1 MSAVEEK
8 KTSQKTKSSCNICCE
23 NRSTFVKCLYCNFEA
38 CSDCTQKY
46 LLENIDAKC
55 MGCSKGWSL
64 EFIQTNF
71 SHTFVHKKYKAH
83 RENILLEKEKALLP
97 QTQMILENKKKV
109 KDMNSQIAKYRELIY
124 NLEQEVLFLN
134 GNQNVYKKRQE
145 KIINCIAN
153 DCRGFLT
160 PHGQHTLQCGI
171 CNITVCKSCRERREE
186 KENKENKENKE
197 EKEDDHKCDPQLVE
211 SIKAIEKECKPCPK
225 CGSYIYKISGCFDRN
240 TEILLYD
247 GTIKTAENIKVGDVL
262 VGDDGNPRKVL
273 ELVSGEDK
281 MYKIKQNNG
290 VEYIVNSKHE
300 LVLFCKNNVE
310 IKHIV
315 VEDFINNKDNK
326 YDNYYGIK
334 LNEIKTDQQLEES
347 SFTTTSIQVEFVGID
362 KYYGWKVDGNT
373 RFILPDFTV
382 VKNCDQLWCTQCR
395 TAFSWR
401 TGQVETGVVHNPHYW
416 EYIRQHGNEDD
427 EVRRQFGNV
436 GNNEQNNDANEL
448 LNLNECDFRFENLVS
463 NRDFMLRI
471 DAFREE
477 ITELLREISH
487 CQRYEIPR
495 ARVDIHD
502 PKNNEDI
509 RVKYLENEIDE
520 KKFKMTIQRRQ
531 KLNEFKTELVQIL
544 ETFVTVYRESTIR
557 YYRLIM
563 ELRNFRDQKGKESI
577 KGLVKQWVTDIR
589 QVRDF
594 TVSSI
599 EKLCDRFNY
608 TFNNLL
614 RDHFNSYVR
623 LTDMVFRKLDTQ
635 DQNEKK
641 KIEERK
647 REEDKVV
654 NGIFSRGFKTY
665 SEEMREV
672 MKEKFQDK
680 SGTEIA
686 KELFNL
692 WRNTPID
699 VKTYYKE
706 LELHDE
712 KQKNKEE
719 EKKEVSV
726 KRETYSDNSDDSES
740 DDEVP
745 LSQRLK
751 KQ

>member
-1 MSAVEEK
+1 MSSQTVEKVEK
-8 KTSQKTKSSCNICCE
+8 KERESCSICCE
-23 NRSTFVKCLYCNFEA
+23 NRSTFVKCLYCNFLA

-55 MGCSKGWSL
+55 MSCSKGWSL

-71 SHTFVHKKYKAH
+71 SQTFVHKKYKAH

-97 QTQMILENKKKV
+97 QTQMILENKNKV
-109 KDMNSQIAKYRELIY
+109 RQMNAQIEKYRELIY
-124 NLEQEVLFLN
+124 NMEQEVLFLN

-153 DCRGFLT
+153 ECRGFLT
-160 PHGQHTLQCGI
+160 PNGQHTLKCGI
-171 CNITVCKSCRERREE
+171 CDITVCKSCRERREE
-186 KENKENKENKE
+186 KENKEQ
-197 EKEDDHKCDPQLVE
+197 KEDEHKCDPQLVE

-225 CGSYIYKISGCFDRN
+225 CGSYIYKISGCFEKS

-247 GTIKTAENIKVGDVL
+247 GSIKTAENIKVGDIL
-262 VGDDGNPRKVL
+262 VGDDGKPRKVL
-273 ELVSGEDK
+273 ELVRGEDK

-290 VEYIVNSKHE
+290 VEYVVNSKHE

-315 VEDFINNKDNK
+315 VEDFINNKNNK
-326 YDNYYGIK
+326 YDNFYGIK
-334 LNEIKTDQQLEES
+334 LNEIKSVQQLKDA
-347 SFTTTSIQVEFVGID
+347 SFITTSIQVEFVGID
-362 KYYGWKVDGNT
+362 KYYGWKVDENT

-401 TGQVETGVVHNPHYW
+401 TGQVETGAVHNPHYW
-416 EYIRQHGNEDD
+416 EYVRQHGNEDD

-436 GNNEQNNDANEL
+436 GNNEQNNDANNL
-448 LNLNECDFRFENLVS
+448 LNLNECDFRFENLVW
-463 NRDFMLRI
+463 NRDFMHRLDI
-471 DAFREE
+471 FKPE

-509 RVKYLENEIDE
+509 RLKYLENKIDE

-531 KLNEFKTELVQIL
+531 KLNEYKVELVQIL
-544 ETFVTVYRESTIR
+544 ETFVTVFRESTIR
-557 YYRLIM
+557 YYRHIM
-563 ELRNFRDQKGKESI
+563 EVRNIKGQSI
-577 KGLVKQWVTDIR
+577 KGFIKQWVTEIR

-594 TVSSI
+594 TVCSI

-608 TFNNLL
+608 TFTNLL
-614 RDHFNSYVR
+614 RDHFESYVR
-623 LTDMVFRKLDTQ
+623 LSDSVFRKLDTQ
-635 DQNEKK
+635 GKSDKKKEEEKK
-641 KIEERK
+641 QV
-647 REEDKVV
+647 DSFV
-654 NGIFSRGFKTY
+654 NGIYSRGFRTY

-672 MKEKFQDK
+672 MKSDFLNK

-686 KELFNL
+686 KELFSL
-692 WRNTPID
+692 WKNTPID
-699 VKTYYKE
+699 VKTYYRE
-706 LELHDE
+706 LELNDE
-712 KQKNKEE
+712 KKKCE
-719 EKKEVSV
+719 EKKE
-726 KRETYSDNSDDSES
+726 EDSEDS
-740 DDEVP
+740 D
-745 LSQRLK
+745 S
-751 KQ
+751 

>member
-8 KTSQKTKSSCNICCE
+8 KTTQKIRSSCNICCE

-153 DCRGFLT
+153 DCRGFLK

-186 KENKENKENKE
+186 KENKEENE
-197 EKEDDHKCDPQLVE
+197 QKEDDHKCDPQLVE

-225 CGSYIYKISGCFDRN
+225 CGSYIYKISG
-240 TEILLYD
+240 
-247 GTIKTAENIKVGDVL
+247 
-262 VGDDGNPRKVL
+262 
-273 ELVSGEDK
+273 
-281 MYKIKQNNG
+281 
-290 VEYIVNSKHE
+290 
-300 LVLFCKNNVE
+300 
-310 IKHIV
+310 
-315 VEDFINNKDNK
+315 
-326 YDNYYGIK
+326 
-334 LNEIKTDQQLEES
+334 
-347 SFTTTSIQVEFVGID
+347 
-362 KYYGWKVDGNT
+362 
-373 RFILPDFTV
+373 
-382 VKNCDQLWCTQCR
+382 CDQLWCTQCR

-448 LNLNECDFRFENLVS
+448 LNLNECDFRFENLVW

-471 DAFREE
+471 DAFRQE

-563 ELRNFRDQKGKESI
+563 ELRNFRDQKGKENI

-623 LTDMVFRKLDTQ
+623 LTDMVFRKLEIQ

-699 VKTYYKE
+699 VKNYYKE
-706 LELHDE
+706 LELHNE

-719 EKKEVSV
+719 EKKEVRV
-726 KRETYSDNSDDSES
+726 KRETYSDDSDDSES

>member
-1 MSAVEEK
+1 MEEK
-8 KTSQKTKSSCNICCE
+8 KTTQKTKSSCNICCE
-23 NRSTFVKCLYCNFEA
+23 NRSTFVRCLYCNFEA

-97 QTQMILENKKKV
+97 QTQIILENKNKV
-109 KDMNSQIAKYRELIY
+109 REMNSQIAKYRELIY

-134 GNQNVYKKRQE
+134 GNKNVYKKRQE

-153 DCRGFLT
+153 DCRGFLN
-160 PHGQHTLQCGI
+160 PNGQHTLKCGI

-186 KENKENKENKE
+186 KENKENKENREQKE

-225 CGSYIYKISGCFDRN
+225 CGSYIYKISG
-240 TEILLYD
+240 
-247 GTIKTAENIKVGDVL
+247 
-262 VGDDGNPRKVL
+262 
-273 ELVSGEDK
+273 
-281 MYKIKQNNG
+281 
-290 VEYIVNSKHE
+290 
-300 LVLFCKNNVE
+300 
-310 IKHIV
+310 
-315 VEDFINNKDNK
+315 
-326 YDNYYGIK
+326 
-334 LNEIKTDQQLEES
+334 
-347 SFTTTSIQVEFVGID
+347 
-362 KYYGWKVDGNT
+362 
-373 RFILPDFTV
+373 
-382 VKNCDQLWCTQCR
+382 CDQLWCTQCR

-436 GNNEQNNDANEL
+436 GNNGQNNDANNL
-448 LNLNECDFRFENLVS
+448 LNLNECDFRFENLVW

-471 DAFREE
+471 DAFRQE

-495 ARVDIHD
+495 VRVDIHD

-509 RVKYLENEIDE
+509 RLKYLENEMDE

-563 ELRNFRDQKGKESI
+563 ELPNFREHKTKENI
-577 KGLVKQWVTDIR
+577 KGFVKQWVTDIR

-614 RDHFNSYVR
+614 RDHFEVYVR

-635 DQNEKK
+635 DKNEKK
-641 KIEERK
+641 KLEEK
-647 REEDKVV
+647 KKAEDNVV
-654 NGIFSRGFKTY
+654 NGIFSRGFRTY
-665 SEEMREV
+665 SEEMRVV
-672 MKEKFQDK
+672 MKEKFKDK

-699 VKTYYKE
+699 VKNYYKE
-706 LELHDE
+706 LELHNE
-712 KQKNKEE
+712 KQENNKNKEE
-719 EKKEVSV
+719 EK
-726 KRETYSDNSDDSES
+726 R
-740 DDEVP
+740 
-745 LSQRLK
+745 
-751 KQ
+751 